1 MGLADEILAD
11 VPRLTRR
18 RTWWSDLPPEAAAEL
33 LDVRQRFQAGDYG
46 TLKALQL
53 SKLLFERCK
62 QREWKTADP
71 TRLALWLK
79 ASD

>member
-18 RTWWSDLPPEAAAEL
+18 RTWWNDLPPEAAAEL

-53 SKLLFERCK
+53 AKLLFERCK

-71 TRLALWLK
+71 TRLSQWLRRN
-79 ASD
+79 D